1 MIFRPSADNLIAP
14 EPTAGV
20 GARFRTMSIKAQS
33 SNSPIAPRATEPQKP
48 VAENVRKYIDALCR
62 SAMGRVASVEELG
75 ELAELIQKKPDRR
88 AAVQSVLLME
98 ETLLRQAEP
107 WFWKLLSRSAEG
119 RETAD
124 FVGSVRSG
132 TPFDA
137 AISRIIGS
145 EQYIQ
150 KATRRGIG
158 GEGDV
163 NLIQSIHIDLVGRL
177 SELSD
182 LSRALKQ
189 IRTVGASRYALEILR
204 SVEFRRNYLVKL
216 HNELL
221 ERTPGEAE
229 MQGWL
234 KRENLGLD
242 LLQIRAHLLSG
253 DEFFCRWTR

>member
-1 MIFRPSADNLIAP
+1 MSTKAPICNSSIA
-14 EPTAGV
+14 
-20 GARFRTMSIKAQS
+20 ARA
-33 SNSPIAPRATEPQKP
+33 AEPQKQIT
-48 VAENVRKYIDALCR
+48 ENVRKFIDSLCR
-62 SAMGRVASVEELG
+62 SALGRVASVEELG
-75 ELAELIQKKPDRR
+75 ELAELIQKNPDRR
-88 AAVQSVLLME
+88 AAVQYVLLME
-98 ETLLRQAEP
+98 ENLLRLAEP
-107 WFWKLLSRSAEG
+107 WFWKLLSRSAEAKDIA
-119 RETAD
+119 E

-150 KATRRGIG
+150 RATRRGIG
-158 GEGDV
+158 GEGDA
-163 NLIQSIHIDLVGRL
+163 NLIQSVHIDLVGRL

-189 IRTVGASRYALEILR
+189 LRMVGASRYALEILR

-253 DEFFCRWTR
+253 EEFFNRVTR